1 MLQRERNASGNEE
14 LMVEICTVYGALGE
28 RFRIR
33 MDWGRN

>member
-1 MLQRERNASGNEE
+1 MVMNE

-33 MDWGRN
+33 IDWGRN